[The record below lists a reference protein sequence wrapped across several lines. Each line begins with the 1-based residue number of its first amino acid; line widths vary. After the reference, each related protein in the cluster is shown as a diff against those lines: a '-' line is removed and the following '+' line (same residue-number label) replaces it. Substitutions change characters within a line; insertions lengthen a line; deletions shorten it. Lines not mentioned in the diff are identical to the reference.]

1 VSGPKTNS
9 IAFKKNTN
17 TLVFTFSGLS
27 MEVDLIDVGL
37 RILLAHLDVTHI
49 SVKNFTIYAEAFTTT
64 TDGVHWQIGGM
75 TNFHVDDV
83 YITFK

>member
-1 VSGPKTNS
+1 
-9 IAFKKNTN
+9 
-17 TLVFTFSGLS
+17 
-27 MEVDLIDVGL
+27 LIDVGL